1 MLAVLIVGLKKREE
15 KKRMMAKVRDRIDKE
30 KERNHVQTELKQVNK
45 YI

>member
-1 MLAVLIVGLKKREE
+1 MLAVLIVGLKKRG
-15 KKRMMAKVRDRIDKE
+15 KKKMMGKVRDRIDKE